1 MLGTTFFKVNDLVS
15 RSTSF
20 NFKDSKKKTME
31 TKLTIL
37 DFKSEDFYDFVS
49 FLRGG
54 LNMT

>member
-1 MLGTTFFKVNDLVS
+1 MLGTIFFKVNDLVS

-31 TKLTIL
+31 TKLTVL